1 MTIDTE
7 IYFWN
12 YETGGDLAYYE
23 GLAEVVLSVGL
34 VVPKPGVF
42 QPHIKF
48 LLVVCTASE
57 VVVLGVT
64 FESEPDDP
72 YALMHLQPN
81 PLLSLSSDGVNMVQV
96 RHFLYLILISV
107 VSLPLDLI
115 KFVLFLCGKISA
127 EIWQRS
133 LWQKW
138 QTMLP
143 FSLLFPFGPIS

>member
-1 MTIDTE
+1 MNETVCCRPLNSLNWFDNISERGWVTIDTE

-64 FESEPDDP
+64 FESEGDDQ

-81 PLLSLSSDGVNMVQV
+81 PLFSLSSDGVNMVQV
-96 RHFLYLILISV
+96 GD
-107 VSLPLDLI
+107 VSL
-115 KFVLFLCGKISA
+115 VY
-127 EIWQRS
+127 
-133 LWQKW
+133 
-138 QTMLP
+138 
-143 FSLLFPFGPIS
+143 LLSINFKG

>member
-133 LWQKW
+133 L
-138 QTMLP
+138 
-143 FSLLFPFGPIS
+143 